1 MDQKTIIEALQ
12 KALADGS
19 GTLDDLDNLLKRAQT
34 DVAKAKDEEKAAKAK
49 AEAEKRQ
56 AGQRIAE
63 LANRLLEGKPTDD
76 DCALVV
82 NAWMKSRGINGN
94 LTGKDLDEIFTKSN
108 AASEKMTADLD
119 KALDDLAKSV
129 KEWCDTLGIKAD
141 VRTSKP
147 AAKPQKKED
156 PNDVIDDFLRTFGLR

>member
-82 NAWMKSRGINGN
+82 NTWMKSRGIDGN

-108 AASEKMTADLD
+108 AVSEKMTADLD
-119 KALDDLAKSV
+119 KAVDDLAKSI
-129 KEWCDTLGIKAD
+129 KDWCDTLGIKVD
-141 VRTSKP
+141 VKTPKP
-147 AAKPQKKED
+147 AAKPKKED
-156 PNDVIDDFLRTFGLR
+156 PNDVIDDFLKTFGLR

>member
-34 DVAKAKDEEKAAKAK
+34 DIAKAKDEEKAAKTK

-56 AGQRIAE
+56 TGQRIAE
-63 LANRLLEGKPTDD
+63 LANRLLEGQPTDD

-82 NAWMKSRGINGN
+82 NTWMQSRGIDGK
-94 LTGKDLDEIFTKSN
+94 LTGKDLDEIFTKSD
-108 AASEKMTADLD
+108 AASKKMTADLD
-119 KALDDLAKSV
+119 KALDDLAKNI
-129 KEWCDTLGIKAD
+129 KEWCDALDIKVD
-141 VRTSKP
+141 VRTPKS
-147 AAKPQKKED
+147 AAKPKKED
-156 PNDVIDDFLRTFGLR
+156 PNDVIDDFLKTFGLR

>member
-82 NAWMKSRGINGN
+82 NTWMKSRGIDGN

-141 VRTSKP
+141 IKTSKP
-147 AAKPQKKED
+147 AAKPKKED

>member
-34 DVAKAKDEEKAAKAK
+34 DIAKVKDEEKAAKAK

-82 NAWMKSRGINGN
+82 NAWMKSRGIDGT
-94 LTGKDLDEIFTKSN
+94 LTGKDLDEIFTKSD
-108 AASEKMTADLD
+108 AASKKMTADLD
-119 KALDDLAKSV
+119 KALEDLTNSV
-129 KEWCDTLGIKAD
+129 KEWCGTLGLDINVKQP
-141 VRTSKP
+141 KP
-147 AAKPQKKED
+147 AAKPKKED